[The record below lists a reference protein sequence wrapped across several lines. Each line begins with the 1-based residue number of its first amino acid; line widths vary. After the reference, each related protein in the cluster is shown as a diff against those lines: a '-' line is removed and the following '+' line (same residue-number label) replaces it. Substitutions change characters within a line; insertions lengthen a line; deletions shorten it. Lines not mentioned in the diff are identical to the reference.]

1 MRELKFSRP
10 NEKECTCV
18 SLFTFYLNLIM
29 QAEIITIG
37 DEILIGQI
45 VDTNSQ
51 WLGQR
56 LNQIGISV
64 YQITSIQDEKAHII
78 KALAEA
84 MANVD
89 IIILTGGLGP
99 TKDDLTK
106 LTLAEY
112 FQDTLVRNTD
122 IEAHIKKL
130 FARIKYRYT
139 TMDMEQAMLPS
150 KAKILRNDLGTA
162 SGMWFE
168 HGSKVIVSL
177 PGVPNE
183 MKGLMKAWVLPGLQS
198 AFHLPYVIHRT
209 IHTFGMGESRVA
221 HRLEQWEDELPDYIK
236 LAYLPSYGRVR
247 LRLSARGDHLEM
259 LEAGL
264 KSEIS
269 KLKELVQDIYVGEED
284 ETTLALSV
292 NRLLRAH
299 QQTLSLAESCTGG
312 DLSKKLTTEPGAS
325 EFLKGSVVA
334 YNAEIKR
341 KFLHV
346 PEAMIKKFTVVSAE
360 VAKEMALQ
368 CQKAFETDYAIATTG
383 NAGPTIDDTDKTVGV
398 VFIAIAGPTG
408 VSVKEFFFGKP
419 RGKVIER
426 ASMKALELLRKEIL
440 KNN

>member
-1 MRELKFSRP
+1 
-10 NEKECTCV
+10 
-18 SLFTFYLNLIM
+18 M

-78 KALAEA
+78 KALGEA

-112 FQDTLVRNTD
+112 FQDTLVRNAE

-139 TMDMEQAMLPS
+139 GMDLEQAMLPS

-162 SGMWFE
+162 SGMWFN

-183 MKGLMKAWVLPGLQS
+183 MKGLMKTWVLPGLQS
-198 AFHLPYVIHRT
+198 AFHLPYVLHRT

-221 HRLEQWEDELPDYIK
+221 HRLEQWEDALPDYIK

-247 LRLSARGDHLEM
+247 LRLSARGENLEI
-259 LEAGL
+259 LESGL

-269 KLKELVQDIYVGEED
+269 RLKEQIEDIIVGEED
-284 ETTLALSV
+284 ETSLALSV

-312 DLSKKLTTEPGAS
+312 DISKKLTAEPGAS
-325 EFLKGSVVA
+325 KFLKGGIVA
-334 YNAEIKR
+334 YDAEIK
-341 KFLHV
+341 KKLLHV
-346 PEAMIKKFTVVSAE
+346 PEAMIKKFSVVSAE
-360 VAKEMALQ
+360 VAREMALQ
-368 CQKAFETDYAIATTG
+368 CQKLFETDYAVATTG
-383 NAGPTIDDTDKTVGV
+383 NAGPTIDNTDKTVGV
-398 VFIAIAGPTG
+398 VFIAIASPEG
-408 VSVKEFFFGKP
+408 VEVEEFFFGKP
-419 RGKVIER
+419 REKVIER

-440 KNN
+440 KNNKNSLSD

>member
-1 MRELKFSRP
+1 
-10 NEKECTCV
+10 
-18 SLFTFYLNLIM
+18 M

-64 YQITSIQDEKAHII
+64 YQITSIQDEKSHII
-78 KALAEA
+78 KALDEA

-112 FQDTLVRNTD
+112 FQDTLVRNAD
-122 IEAHIKKL
+122 IEIHIKKL

-139 TMDMEQAMLPS
+139 AMDMEQAMLPS

-183 MKGLMKAWVLPGLQS
+183 MKGLMKSWVLPGLQS
-198 AFHLPYVIHRT
+198 AFQLPYVLHRT

-221 HRLEQWEDELPDYIK
+221 HRLEQWEDALPDYLK

-247 LRLSARGDHLEM
+247 LRLSARGENLEM

-269 KLKELVQDIYVGEED
+269 RLKELIEDIYVGEED
-284 ETTLALSV
+284 ETSLALSV
-292 NRLLRAH
+292 NRLLRAR

-312 DLSKKLTTEPGAS
+312 DISKKLTTEPGAS
-325 EFLKGSVVA
+325 QFLKGGVVA
-334 YNAEIKR
+334 YNAEIKK

-346 PEAMIKKFTVVSAE
+346 PAAMIKKFTVVSAE
-360 VAKEMALQ
+360 VAREMALQ
-368 CQKAFETDYAIATTG
+368 CQKRFETDYAIATTG

-398 VFIAIAGPTG
+398 VFIAIASPKG
-408 VSVKEFFFGKP
+408 VLVKEFFFGKP
-419 RGKVIER
+419 REKVIER
-426 ASMKALELLRKEIL
+426 ASLKALELLRKEIL
-440 KNN
+440 KNNKNSLSD

>member
-1 MRELKFSRP
+1 
-10 NEKECTCV
+10 
-18 SLFTFYLNLIM
+18 M

-78 KALAEA
+78 KALDEA

-99 TKDDLTK
+99 TKDDITK

-112 FQDTLVRNTD
+112 FQDTLVRKAE

-139 TMDMEQAMLPS
+139 AMDLEQAMLPS

-198 AFHLPYVIHRT
+198 AFHLPYVLHRT

-221 HRLEQWEDELPDYIK
+221 HRLEQWEDGLPDYIK

-247 LRLSARGDHLEM
+247 LRLSARGENLEI

-264 KSEIS
+264 KSEIR
-269 KLKELVQDIYVGEED
+269 KLKMQIEDIIVGEED
-284 ETTLALSV
+284 DTTLALSV

-312 DLSKKLTTEPGAS
+312 DISKKLTAEPGAS
-325 EFLKGSVVA
+325 QFLKGGVVA
-334 YNAEIKR
+334 YNAEIK
-341 KFLHV
+341 KKLLHV
-346 PEAMIKKFTVVSAE
+346 SEALIKRFTVVSAE
-360 VAKEMALQ
+360 VAREMALE
-368 CQKAFETDYAIATTG
+368 CQKLFETDYAVATTG
-383 NAGPTIDDTDKTVGV
+383 NAGPTIDNTDKTVGV
-398 VFIAIAGPTG
+398 VFIAIASPKG
-408 VSVKEFFFGKP
+408 VEVKEFFFGKP
-419 RGKVIER
+419 REKVIER

-440 KNN
+440 KNNKNSLSD

>member
-1 MRELKFSRP
+1 MK
-10 NEKECTCV
+10 
-18 SLFTFYLNLIM
+18 
-29 QAEIITIG
+29 AEIVTIG

-139 TMDMEQAMLPS
+139 AMDMEQAMLPS

-168 HGSKVIVSL
+168 HGTKVIVSL

-183 MKGLMKAWVLPGLQS
+183 MKGLMKTWVLPGLQS
-198 AFHLPYVIHRT
+198 AFQLPFVLHRT

-221 HRLEQWEDELPDYIK
+221 HRLEQWEDALPDYLK

-247 LRLSARGDHLEM
+247 LRLSARGENLEM

-269 KLKELVQDIYVGEED
+269 RLKELIEDIYVGEED
-284 ETTLALSV
+284 ETSLALSV

-299 QQTLSLAESCTGG
+299 HQTLSLAESCTGG
-312 DLSKKLTTEPGAS
+312 DISKKLTTEPGAS
-325 EFLKGSVVA
+325 QFLKGGVVA
-334 YNAEIKR
+334 YNAEIKK

-346 PEAMIKKFTVVSAE
+346 PEAMINKFTVVSAE
-360 VAKEMALQ
+360 VAREMAVQ
-368 CQKAFETDYAIATTG
+368 CQKRFETDYAIATTG

-398 VFIAIAGPTG
+398 VFIAIASPKG

-419 RGKVIER
+419 REKVIER

-440 KNN
+440 KNNKNSLSD